1 MLITLSEA
9 VRLDITVVVLASP
22 HETTFGFHHICN
34 HIVNESVLIPDT
46 SLSEFS
52 LVLFFIDYLEDILE
66 VSIVSLKDGVLC
78 REVERNL
85 TINSVF
91 EARVSELFNGLI
103 SVVHAHA
110 DTTTN
115 GIVENFHDLLLAT
128 ILRSEDNLESTSFL
142 DLEISSSV
150 LITESVSSFIFVK
163 SSS

>member
-52 LVLFFIDYLEDILE
+52 LVLFFIDCLEDILE
-66 VSIVSLKDGVLC
+66 VSIVSLEDGVLG
-78 REVERNL
+78 RKVERNL
-85 TINSVF
+85 TVNSVL
-91 EARVSELFNGLI
+91 EARVSELFDGLI
-103 SVVHAHA
+103 SVVHAHT
-110 DTTTN
+110 DTTTI
-115 GIVENFHDLLLAT
+115 GVVVNFHDLLLAT
-128 ILRSEDNLESTSFL
+128 VLRSEDNLKSTSFL

-150 LITESVSSFIFVK
+150 LITESVSSYFFL
-163 SSS
+163 